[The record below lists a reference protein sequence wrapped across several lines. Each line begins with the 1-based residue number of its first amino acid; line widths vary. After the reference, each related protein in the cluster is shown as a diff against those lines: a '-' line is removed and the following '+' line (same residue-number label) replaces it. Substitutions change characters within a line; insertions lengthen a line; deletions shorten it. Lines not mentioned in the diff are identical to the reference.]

1 MFQRDFLM
9 NEARKFALLLAKL
22 MGLKADGRHEEY
34 ISYFNDILQD
44 EYNAELE
51 ALLKLSE
58 QDFTDTLNKANYTTE
73 KLNALSW
80 MFYVFAEPFNNDDE
94 TADILNKVL
103 IIFNLLETQH
113 HYESFDNITKRNNI
127 YNYFKNTHDRA

>member
-34 ISYFNDILQD
+34 VNYFNDILQD

-58 QDFTDTLNKANYTTE
+58 HDFTDTLSNADYSTE
-73 KLNALSW
+73 KLNALSQ
-80 MFYVFAEPFNNDDE
+80 MLYVFAEPFNNDDE
-94 TADILNKVL
+94 TAGILNKVL

>member
-9 NEARKFALLLAKL
+9 NEARKFALLLARL
-22 MGLKADGRHEEY
+22 MGLKADGQHVEY
-34 ISYFNDILQD
+34 VKYFNDILQD